1 MARPLAFWN
10 AVGSALLVHA
20 LLVLNAVYYP
30 NLWAFKVAVVDMV
43 NEVRGWDP
51 TAFTPAGTPR
61 VEKKRKARREKTQE
75 DYAYVVPLN
84 VDEHFTVLSSSD
96 DLCRCCPEAFIME
109 IDTVCGCPKPRSK
122 HFYLARPWLVPP
134 QQQEAIS
141 ETYRPGDFAN
151 DTDTSE
157 NEKLVDEVLAD
168 MARRKVN
175 EADGDG
181 EGLEMEWLW
190 VNRGN
195 LTRLAEHMKVAN
207 TIMNTGLAASNAA
220 GAAAGGVGAAPDYN
234 SLVLKRMFSL
244 NKAFMGW
251 CKAKSEKA
259 VIDQRYKVANTWRQ
273 GIMDDF
279 NCDPDEFRDKDSRCL
294 NDNGLNDYLGISII
308 RPEKKAKEPEFEEP
322 EVEPEDKADPQGAN
336 ADDAKAAADAGAA
349 DPGAAGD
356 PQPDVQLADGE
367 KEPAKEGVDAALPE
381 EDAPAEAARQ
391 RALLFNF
398 FQRGQDDAEGLD
410 NGAAGV
416 DLEELDKAEDP
427 DDLAG
432 DGEGEDPDLDLDAFG
447 EGGDN
452 GEGED
457 ALADE
462 QAVQD
467 ALAGGEEEG
476 GGGNQPD
483 RIIVIRPNQPDVG
496 GDAGGGGE
504 ASEEA
509 SEELRAE
516 AVRGRE
522 RTQAEREK
530 ALNEFAEPAVHP
542 NITFS
547 SPREARDYCLSH
559 EQKEY
564 LKALLKEYAPEV
576 EQRIRE
582 EERQAE
588 RERKAIQKQLAEQKK
603 RAERRAE
610 REKRD
615 KSAWHSPSSSS
626 HGKKSSDARAPSARR
641 EKVNRMDPA
650 GLASRLERGSDSGSS
665 KYHAMK
671 HQRAPSVQSTFEAA
685 LLKSSLSSI
694 DLEEL
699 NKLKRQM
706 KSSARRHKG
715 AKDNCYSIFYSKM
728 GKVQRRTKS
737 PTDAQGYLNDC
748 FTQVDSLFTKEQAF
762 LQSEFKRRATR
773 GNLPEKLTE
782 KYLSLL
788 LAR

>member
-30 NLWAFKVAVVDMV
+30 NLWAFKVAVVDKV

-75 DYAYVVPLN
+75 DFAYVVPLN
-84 VDEHFTVLSSSD
+84 VDEHFTVLASSD
-96 DLCRCCPEAFIME
+96 DLCRCCPEAFVVE
-109 IDTVCGCPKPRSK
+109 IDTICGCPKPRSK

-157 NEKLVDEVLAD
+157 NEKLVDDVLAD

-220 GAAAGGVGAAPDYN
+220 QGAAGGGRAAPDYN

-251 CKAKSEKA
+251 CKAKSEKT

-279 NCDPDEFRDKDSRCL
+279 NCDPDEFRDKESRCL
-294 NDNGLNDYLGISII
+294 NNRGLTDYLGVSII
-308 RPEKKAKEPEFEEP
+308 RPEKKAEAREPEVEEP

-336 ADDAKAAADAGAA
+336 ADDAGDAKAAVDAGAA

-356 PQPDVQLADGE
+356 PEPDAQLAGGE
-367 KEPAKEGVDAALPE
+367 KEPAKEGVGAALPE

-398 FQRGQDDAEGLD
+398 FQKGPDDAKGLD
-410 NGAAGV
+410 IGAAGV
-416 DLEELDKAEDP
+416 DPEEPDEAEDP
-427 DDLAG
+427 DPGDDLAG
-432 DGEGEDPDLDLDAFG
+432 DGEGEDLDLDLDAFG

-462 QAVQD
+462 QAGQD
-467 ALAGGEEEG
+467 APAGGEEEG
-476 GGGNQPD
+476 GGG
-483 RIIVIRPNQPDVG
+483 
-496 GDAGGGGE
+496 E
-504 ASEEA
+504 ASGEA

-516 AVRGRE
+516 AVRARE
-522 RTQAEREK
+522 RTRAEREK

-542 NITFS
+542 NITFN

-615 KSAWHSPSSSS
+615 KSASHSSSSPS
-626 HGKKSSDARAPSARR
+626 HGKKGSDARAPSARR

-685 LLKSSLSSI
+685 LLKSSLTSI

-748 FTQVDSLFTKEQAF
+748 FTQVDNLFTKEQAF

-773 GNLPEKLTE
+773 GDLPEKLTD
-782 KYLSLL
+782 KYLSLF